1 MSQTTATLYER
12 LGRRAG
18 IERITHDLIKNHL
31 ANPHVKARFEASE
44 DILRVERR
52 AVEFLCA
59 GSGGPETYSGKDML
73 ATHKGMNISEQE
85 FIAVCDD
92 AMAALEKNSIDM
104 ATRSE
109 VLGIL
114 WSMKGDVVRV

>member
-1 MSQTTATLYER
+1 MNQTIPSLYER
-12 LGRRAG
+12 LGRHAG

-31 ANPHVKARFEASE
+31 ANPLVKARFEASQ

-59 GSGGPETYSGKDML
+59 GAGGPEAYSGKDML

-85 FIAVCDD
+85 FMAVCDD
-92 AMAALEKNSIDM
+92 AMNALEKNDIDA

-114 WSMKGDVVRV
+114 WSMKGEVIRV

>member
-31 ANPHVKARFEASE
+31 ANPLVSTRFQNSP
-44 DILRVERR
+44 DIARVEQR

-92 AMAALEKNSIDM
+92 AMAALDKNGIDA
-104 ATRSE
+104 ATRGE

-114 WSMKGDVVRV
+114 WSLKGDVIRV